1 MVPAFVGLSAT
12 QINIL
17 VNNIL
22 ASHLEQGSPSWINYA
37 FRLMQLPI
45 GVFGVA
51 VATVNLAAVSRSAAA
66 GDMAGFRATL
76 ASSLKLVAFLTLPAT
91 AGLVALREPIIA
103 LLYEHGR
110 FTAHDT
116 SRTADVLMAYAAGLY
131 AYASV
136 KVLAPAYYAL
146 RAPRLPLYASLL
158 AVVSNIAANLALY
171 RSLGAPG
178 LALGTSI
185 GALAN
190 FAVLLGVFSRRY
202 GGLGGFGILGQ
213 LLRVLLASVTMGVV
227 CRAVAQVLEARFG
240 QSGWVR
246 DAVVTL
252 PPVMLGAALYFA
264 LGWLLRV
271 PETRQAARMLERMVR
286 RMLPRR

>member
-12 QINIL
+12 QLNIL
-17 VNNIL
+17 VNNVL
-22 ASHLEQGSPSWINYA
+22 ASQLEQGSPSWINYA

-51 VATVNLAAVSRSAAA
+51 VATVNLASVSRAAA
-66 GDMAGFRATL
+66 SGDMQTFRATL
-76 ASSLKLVAFLTLPAT
+76 AASLKLVAFLTLPAT

-103 LLYEHGR
+103 MLYEHGR

-116 SRTADVLMAYAAGLY
+116 SRTAEVLMAYALGLY

-136 KVLAPAYYAL
+136 KVLAPAFYAL
-146 RAPRLPLYASLL
+146 HSPRQPLYASLL
-158 AVVSNIAANLALY
+158 AVSCNIVANLALY

-190 FAVLLGVFSRRY
+190 FGLLLALFTRRY
-202 GGLGGFGILGQ
+202 GGLGGLG
-213 LLRVLLASVTMGVV
+213 LGVADRPGGGGGGREWGSSAGSWPGCSARASGTPAG
-227 CRAVAQVLEARFG
+227 
-240 QSGWVR
+240 
-246 DAVVTL
+246 
-252 PPVMLGAALYFA
+252 
-264 LGWLLRV
+264 
-271 PETRQAARMLERMVR
+271 R
-286 RMLPRR
+286 RTSR